1 MEFSKIASR
10 RHPLVF
16 FRMGALAASTL
27 AIPLR
32 QTIAILL
39 RQILTSNPFRGES
52 LFASTEQPVYR
63 LEPSP
68 EEREPRERWS
78 LS

>member
-1 MEFSKIASR
+1 M
-10 RHPLVF
+10 
-16 FRMGALAASTL
+16 
-27 AIPLR
+27 
-32 QTIAILL
+32 
-39 RQILTSNPFRGES
+39 GES

-78 LS
+78 PFFKGKEGDGG

>member
-1 MEFSKIASR
+1 MLKK
-10 RHPLVF
+10 
-16 FRMGALAASTL
+16 
-27 AIPLR
+27 
-32 QTIAILL
+32 IAILL
-39 RQILTSNPFRGES
+39 RQILTSNHFRGES

-78 LS
+78 LSLQERTGEVEKVLAGEDG